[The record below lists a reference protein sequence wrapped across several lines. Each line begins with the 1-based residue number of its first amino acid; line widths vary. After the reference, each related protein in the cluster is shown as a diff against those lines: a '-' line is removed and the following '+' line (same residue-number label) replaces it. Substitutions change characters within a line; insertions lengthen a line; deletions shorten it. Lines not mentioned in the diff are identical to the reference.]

1 MSTLR
6 PFSIYDIYK
15 FNNVNLDILTET
27 YHTDFYGKYLA
38 VWGEYC
44 VSSVNSIGMIES
56 YVLGKVEGED
66 KLWHGH
72 VTAVTVA
79 PQFRKQGLARALMN
93 FLEDVT
99 INIHNGY
106 FVDLFVRSSNKVAIE
121 MYRKFGYDVYRIVDK
136 YYSDDTNQPAEDAYD
151 MRKSMPRDVNK
162 ECSIPTGKKIKP
174 SELEF
179 N

>member
-1 MSTLR
+1 MSTIR

-27 YHTDFYGKYLA
+27 YSTDFYGKYLA
-38 VWGEYC
+38 VWNEYC
-44 VSSVNSIGMIES
+44 VTSVNSRGNIEG
-56 YVLGKVEGED
+56 YILGKVEGEE

-79 PQFRKQGLARALMN
+79 PYNRKQGLARAFMD
-93 FLEDVT
+93 FLEHVT
-99 INIHNGY
+99 TKIHNGY
-106 FVDLFVRSSNKVAIE
+106 FVDLFVRSSNKVAID
-121 MYRKFGYDVYRIVDK
+121 MYKKLGYSVYRTVDK
-136 YYSDDTNQPAEDAYD
+136 YYSDDTNQPAEDAFD

-162 ECSIPTGKKIKP
+162 EMSIPTGKKIKP
-174 SELEF
+174 EELEF

>member
-27 YHTDFYGKYLA
+27 YHTDFYGQYLA
-38 VWGEYC
+38 QWNEYC
-44 VSSVNSIGMIES
+44 VTAQNSTGNIEG
-56 YVLGKVEGED
+56 YLLGKVEGKD
-66 KLWHGH
+66 KNWHGH

-79 PQFRKQGLARALMN
+79 PDYRKQGLAKALMEL
-93 FLEDVT
+93 LEYVT
-99 INIHNGY
+99 TYVHDAY
-106 FVDLFVRSSNKVAIE
+106 FVDLFVRSTNKVAIE
-121 MYRKFGYDVYRIVDK
+121 MYQKQGYSIYRIVDK

-151 MRKSMPRDVNK
+151 MRKSMPRDK
-162 ECSIPTGKKIKP
+162 KGETSIPTGKRIKP
-174 SELEF
+174 DELEF

>member
-1 MSTLR
+1 MSSLR
-6 PFSIYDIYK
+6 PFSIYDMYK

-38 VWGEYC
+38 QWSEYC
-44 VSSVNSIGMIES
+44 ISSINSIGMIEG
-56 YVLGKVEGED
+56 YILGKVEGKD
-66 KLWHGH
+66 KMWHGH

-79 PQFRKQGLARALMN
+79 PQFRKQGLARAFMN
-93 FLEDVT
+93 LLEDVT
-99 INIHNGY
+99 TKIHNAW
-106 FVDLFVRSSNKVAIE
+106 FVDLFVRSTNKVAIE
-121 MYRKFGYDVYRIVDK
+121 MYRKLGYDIYRTVEK
-136 YYSDDTNQPAEDAYD
+136 YYSDDTNQPSEDAYD

-162 ECSIPTGKKIKP
+162 ETSKPTGKRIKP